1 LLAALGCPVLQ
12 KRGASGAVLAPD
24 GVAPLL
30 RLPAPAATVIDTTG
44 AGDCV
49 LGALAAALAAGVGLP
64 GAAQSA
70 LAWGA
75 RCVGGLGPSALGLAP
90 EFEETT

>member
-1 LLAALGCPVLQ
+1 
-12 KRGASGAVLAPD
+12 
-24 GVAPLL
+24 
-30 RLPAPAATVIDTTG
+30 
-44 AGDCV
+44 V